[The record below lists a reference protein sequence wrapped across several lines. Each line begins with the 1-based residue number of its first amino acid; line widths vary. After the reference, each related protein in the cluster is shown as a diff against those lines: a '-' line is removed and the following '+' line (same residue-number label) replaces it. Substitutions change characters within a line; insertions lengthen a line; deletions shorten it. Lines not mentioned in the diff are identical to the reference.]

1 MVDRHEEII
10 PSKYDGPD
18 NFLVELA
25 RIHTCMYVVCG
36 NTTLRVHLLYVV
48 CVCCLLFVV

>member
-10 PSKYDGPD
+10 PSKYDGPGD
-18 NFLVELA
+18 FLVELA

-36 NTTLRVHLLYVV
+36 NTSTCTFTV
-48 CVCCLLFVV
+48 CGICCLLFVV